1 MMGADPEHAEAPITT
16 PGHDLDRAAA
26 GVRELLLALGQD
38 LDDESRRDTPARVAR
53 AFSEMLTSR
62 EFDARTFPNDEKY
75 DELVVVKDI
84 PFTSLCEHHLLPFIG
99 RAHVAYLPG
108 ERIIGLSKLARVVE
122 RFARRLQVQE
132 RLTAQIAD
140 WLCGELGPRGVG
152 VVLEAEHMCM
162 SVRGVRTPGA
172 TTKTSALRGTLRDDA
187 RTRQEFLLLVENG
200 GR

>member
-1 MMGADPEHAEAPITT
+1 MMLRHRRPEAAIPTSDS
-16 PGHDLDRAAA
+16 HDLDRAAA
-26 GVRELLLALGQD
+26 GVRELLVALGQD
-38 LDDESRRDTPARVAR
+38 VDAESMRDTPGRVAR

-62 EFDARTFPNDEKY
+62 EFDARTFPNDEAY

-122 RFARRLQVQE
+122 RFSRRLQVQE

-140 WLCGELGPRGVG
+140 WLCSELGPRGVG
-152 VVLEAEHMCM
+152 VVMEAEHMCM
-162 SVRGVRTPGA
+162 SVRGVKVPG
-172 TTKTSALRGTLRDDA
+172 TMTKTSALRGSLRNDP
-187 RTRQEFLLLVENG
+187 RTRQEFLLLVEG

>member
-1 MMGADPEHAEAPITT
+1 MEAAITSAD
-16 PGHDLDRAAA
+16 HDLERAAA
-26 GVRELLLALGQD
+26 GVRELLLALGQN
-38 LDDESRRDTPARVAR
+38 LDTESLQDTPDRVAR

-75 DELVVVKDI
+75 DELVVMKDI
-84 PFTSLCEHHLLPFIG
+84 PFTSLCEHHLLPFVG
-99 RAHVAYLPG
+99 RAHVGYLPG

-140 WLCGELGPRGVG
+140 WLCEELGPRGVG
-152 VVLEAEHMCM
+152 VVMEAEHMCM
-162 SVRGVRTPGA
+162 SVRGVRAPGT

-187 RTRQEFLLLVENG
+187 RTRHEFLLLAESA

>member
-1 MMGADPEHAEAPITT
+1 MMGRENVEAPIST
-16 PGHDLDRAAA
+16 PEHDLERAAA
-26 GVRELLLALGQD
+26 GVRELLAALGQD
-38 LDDESRRDTPARVAR
+38 LDHESLRDTPDRVAR
-53 AFSEMLTSR
+53 AFSEMLTYR
-62 EFDARTFPNDEKY
+62 EFDTRTFPNEEAY

-122 RFARRLQVQE
+122 RFSRRLQVQE

-140 WLCGELGPRGVG
+140 WLCSELGPRGVG
-152 VVLEAEHMCM
+152 VVMEAEHMCM
-162 SVRGVRTPGA
+162 SVRGVRAPGT

-187 RTRQEFLLLVENG
+187 RTRQEFLLLVEG
-200 GR
+200 AR

>member
-1 MMGADPEHAEAPITT
+1 MMSRSRCVEAPITT
-16 PGHDLDRAAA
+16 PGHDIERAAA

-38 LDDESRRDTPARVAR
+38 IEYESLRDTPARVAR

-75 DELVVVKDI
+75 DELVVMKDI

-140 WLCGELGPRGVG
+140 WLCSELGPRGVG

-162 SVRGVRTPGA
+162 SVRGVRAPG
-172 TTKTSALRGTLRDDA
+172 TLTKTSALRGTLRDDA
-187 RTRQEFLLLVENG
+187 RTRQEFLLLAEG
-200 GR
+200 AGR

>member
-1 MMGADPEHAEAPITT
+1 
-16 PGHDLDRAAA
+16 
-26 GVRELLLALGQD
+26 VRELLEALGQD
-38 LDDESRRDTPARVAR
+38 VDNESLRDTPARVAR
-53 AFSEMLTSR
+53 AFSEMLSFR
-62 EFDARTFPNDEKY
+62 EFDARTFPNEESY

-122 RFARRLQVQE
+122 RFSRRLQVQE

-140 WLCGELGPRGVG
+140 WLCSELGPQGVG
-152 VVLEAEHMCM
+152 VVMEAEHMCM
-162 SVRGVRTPGA
+162 SVRGVRASGT
-172 TTKTSALRGTLRDDA
+172 TTKTSALRGTLRDDP
-187 RTRQEFLLLVENG
+187 RTRQEFLLLVEG